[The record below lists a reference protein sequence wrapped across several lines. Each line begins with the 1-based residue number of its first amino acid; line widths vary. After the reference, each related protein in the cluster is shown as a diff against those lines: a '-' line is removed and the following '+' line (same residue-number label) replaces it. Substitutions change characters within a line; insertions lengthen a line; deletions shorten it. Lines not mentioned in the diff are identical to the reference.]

1 MIKAN
6 EFRIGNWA
14 YSKTYATNIQF
25 KSFFGLCNA
34 ETNPELYNPI
44 PLTAEIL
51 EKCGFVKLEH
61 SWFAKEYGTDCR
73 EAAKVMSIQINSI
86 TGRCGIGDT
95 DFGGCNAMT
104 GKVIKYVHQ
113 LQNLI
118 YAITGEDF
126 EVKL

>member
-51 EKCGFVKLEH
+51 EKCGFEKCGLL
-61 SWFAKEYGTDCR
+61 
-73 EAAKVMSIQINSI
+73 NSKRQCI
-86 TGRCGIGDT
+86 KWEN
-95 DFGGCNAMT
+95 DFFYIYCDGENFNWEQVRDEFGSMIE
-104 GKVIKYVHQ
+104 GVELKYLHQ
-113 LQNLI
+113 LQNLFF
-118 YAITGEDF
+118 AITNEEINF
-126 EVKL
+126 TP